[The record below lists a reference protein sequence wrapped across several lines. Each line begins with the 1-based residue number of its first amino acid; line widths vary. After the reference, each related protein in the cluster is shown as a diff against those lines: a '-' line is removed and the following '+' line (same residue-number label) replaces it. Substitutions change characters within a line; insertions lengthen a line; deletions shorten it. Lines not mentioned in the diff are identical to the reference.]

1 MNFEA
6 IASYLVKRRK
16 TLGISQKELAELS
29 GISLHSL
36 SNIESGKGNPTIK
49 VLEKLTD
56 TLGLVISVG
65 VDRR

>member
-36 SNIESGKGNPTIK
+36 SNIESGKGNPTIE